1 MKIPE
6 YTQRE
11 SLPSPGP
18 APTISAEGAAAPYN
32 AIADMG
38 RQVRDLEHTIQEK
51 QDDIFR
57 VKEITDRSLQA
68 ESDIGDLMI
77 SLERERDPQT
87 ASQKFTDGI
96 SEIRDRTMDGVEDY
110 KVANA
115 LTSHLANREI
125 AGSTQVKHQAFKWTL
140 ENDQSDMME
149 QNDRWK
155 RAAANNPNQ
164 VDYAAVK
171 IEERIAASVSTGSIR
186 PETGRALADKERKDL
201 YVQVMSQMMLTNPQT
216 APEAIKPLLVKSGL
230 DPNDIWAMEQR
241 AEHARSAFEAKML
254 RGDKVVWEGNSA
266 RASIAI
272 RSGSLNENGV
282 SEMYATGKIGPDQ
295 LTHLQ
300 SVLDSTKT
308 RSTTDNNQTSMRAM
322 YDSLNGVF
330 FGGKRPEAV
339 LREINGNA
347 SILPEHKAHAAQTLL
362 SIGKTGNTIP
372 SQMEKAMQLYRTTI
386 APSSFSL
393 NPKQE
398 EMDALGNTMREVWSD
413 YFANEKKYQT
423 DPDLLIKRAI
433 EKTDPKKGGAS
444 TVPASPYME
453 PAKLLKAFD
462 YYVVKK
468 NQNPHGVTPRAYW
481 QEWFNRAGMTMPP
494 WPK

>member
-1 MKIPE
+1 MRIPE
-6 YTQRE
+6 YTQRI

-18 APTISAEGAAAPYN
+18 APTISAEGAAAPYA
-32 AIADMG
+32 AIGDVG
-38 RQVRDLEHTIQEK
+38 RQVRDLEQTIQEK
-51 QDDIFR
+51 QDYVFR
-57 VKEITDRSLQA
+57 VKEVADRSLQA
-68 ESDIGDLMI
+68 EGEIGDLMI

-87 ASQKFTDGI
+87 ASQKFSDGI

-110 KVANA
+110 KVASS

-140 ENDQSDMME
+140 ENDQMDMMR
-149 QNDRWK
+149 QNDDWK
-155 RAAANNPNQ
+155 KIATGNPAQ
-164 VDYAAVK
+164 VDFVAGK
-171 IEERIAASVSTGSIR
+171 IEERIAASVATGSIH
-186 PETGRALADKERKDL
+186 PETGRLLAEKERKDL
-201 YVQVMSQMMLTNPQT
+201 YVQVMSQMMLTDPQT
-216 APEAIKPLLVKSGL
+216 APEAIKPLLIKSGL

-241 AEHARSAFEAKML
+241 AEHARAAFEAKML
-254 RGDKVVWEGNSA
+254 RSDKIVWESNSA
-266 RASIAI
+266 QASIAI

-282 SEMYATGKIGPDQ
+282 NEMFATGQIGPDQ

-300 SVLDSTKT
+300 SVMDSTKT
-308 RSTTDNNQTSMRAM
+308 RSTTENNQTSVRAM
-322 YDSLNGVF
+322 YDALNGAF
-330 FGGKRPEAV
+330 FGGKRPEVV

-362 SIGKTGNTIP
+362 SIGKAGSAIP
-372 SQMEKAMQLYRTTI
+372 SQMEKAMQIYRTTV

-393 NPKQE
+393 NPKRE

-413 YFANEKKYQT
+413 YFANEKKYQA

-433 EKTDPKKGGAS
+433 DKTKPESGAS

-468 NQNPHGVTPRAYW
+468 NPNPHGVTPRAYW
-481 QEWFNRAGMTMPP
+481 QEWFSRSGMTMPS